1 MDVPPETFYGLGIML
16 IFIGIIVMLIAII
29 LFFLSNLKRNQKIR
43 GGGVIIVGPIPIIL
57 GTDKKSV
64 KTLLLLS
71 IVLVVLLIALMI
83 VLNIVS
89 R

>member
-1 MDVPPETFYGLGIML
+1 MTPETFYGLGIML
-16 IFIGIIVMLIAII
+16 IFIGIVIMLIAFI
-29 LFFLSNLKRNQKIR
+29 LLFLSNLKKSRKIQ

-71 IVLVVLLIALMI
+71 ILLVVLLIILMI
-83 VLNIVS
+83 VLNAVS